1 MYCYFK
7 LDFFKF
13 TQNQCMSILKNTKT
27 LLLLLVLSTLF
38 SSCKDNIKINPAN
51 KENKSVYYFIR
62 HAEKDR
68 SDPTNKNP
76 SLTMQGQERANKWA
90 VYFKDKNI
98 AAVYSTNY
106 KRTQQTALPIAKE
119 QNLEII
125 GYIAKEL
132 ISENFIVNNKGKN
145 IVIVGHSNTTPELV
159 NRILGEQKYEDIAD
173 RENNNVFI
181 VTLTKNKTTAKTQ
194 KVN

>member
-1 MYCYFK
+1 MG
-7 LDFFKF
+7 
-13 TQNQCMSILKNTKT
+13 ILRNIKT
-27 LLLLLVLSTLF
+27 IVLLLAVLTLVAA
-38 SSCKDNIKINPAN
+38 CKESGKINVAE
-51 KENKSVYYFIR
+51 KENTSVYYFIR

-76 SLTMQGQERANKWA
+76 SLTIQGLERANKWA
-90 VYFKDKNI
+90 VFFKDKNI

-106 KRTQQTALPIAKE
+106 IRTQQTALPIAKE

-125 GYIAKEL
+125 SYTAKEL
-132 ISENFIVNNKGKN
+132 ISEKFIANNKGKN

-159 NRILGEQKYEDIAD
+159 NSLLGEKKYEDIAD
-173 RENNNVFI
+173 SENNNVFI
-181 VTLTKNKTTAKTQ
+181 VTLNKNKTTAKRV

>member
-1 MYCYFK
+1 
-7 LDFFKF
+7 
-13 TQNQCMSILKNTKT
+13 MSILRNIKT
-27 LLLLLVLSTLF
+27 IVLLLVVLTLVAA
-38 SSCKDNIKINPAN
+38 CKESGKINLAE
-51 KENKSVYYFIR
+51 KENTSVYYFIR

-68 SDPTNKNP
+68 SDSTNKNP
-76 SLTMQGQERANKWA
+76 SLTLKGLERANKWA
-90 VYFKDKNI
+90 LFFKDKNI

-125 GYIAKEL
+125 SYTAKEL
-132 ISENFIVNNKGKN
+132 ISEKFIANNKGKN

-159 NRILGEQKYEDIAD
+159 NSLLGEKKYEDIAD
-173 RENNNVFI
+173 RENNNIFI
-181 VTLTKNKTTAKTQ
+181 VTLNKNKTTAKRV

>member
-1 MYCYFK
+1 
-7 LDFFKF
+7 
-13 TQNQCMSILKNTKT
+13 MSILRNIKT
-27 LLLLLVLSTLF
+27 IVLLLALLTLVAA
-38 SSCKDNIKINPAN
+38 CKESGKINVAE
-51 KENKSVYYFIR
+51 KENTSVYYFIR

-68 SDPTNKNP
+68 SDSTNKNP
-76 SLTMQGQERANKWA
+76 SLTIQGLERANKWA
-90 VYFKDKNI
+90 RFFKDKNI

-125 GYIAKEL
+125 SYTAKEL
-132 ISENFIVNNKGKN
+132 ISEKFIANNKGKN

-159 NRILGEQKYEDIAD
+159 NSLLGEKKYEDIAD
-173 RENNNVFI
+173 SENNNVFI
-181 VTLTKNKTTAKTQ
+181 VTLKKNKTTAKRE

>member
-1 MYCYFK
+1 MG
-7 LDFFKF
+7 
-13 TQNQCMSILKNTKT
+13 ILRNIKT
-27 LLLLLVLSTLF
+27 IVLLLAVLTLVAA
-38 SSCKDNIKINPAN
+38 CKESGKIYVSE
-51 KENKSVYYFIR
+51 KENTSVYYFIR

-68 SDPTNKNP
+68 SDSTNKNP
-76 SLTMQGQERANKWA
+76 SLTLQGLERANKWA
-90 VYFKDKNI
+90 LFFKDKNI

-125 GYIAKEL
+125 SYTAKEL
-132 ISENFIVNNKGKN
+132 ISEKFIADNKGKN

-159 NRILGEQKYEDIAD
+159 NSLLGEKKYEDIAD

-181 VTLTKNKTTAKTQ
+181 VTLNKNKTTAKRK

>member
-1 MYCYFK
+1 
-7 LDFFKF
+7 
-13 TQNQCMSILKNTKT
+13 MSILRNIKT
-27 LLLLLVLSTLF
+27 IVLLLAVLTLVAA
-38 SSCKDNIKINPAN
+38 CKESGKINVSE
-51 KENKSVYYFIR
+51 KENTSVYYFIR

-68 SDPTNKNP
+68 SDSTNKNP
-76 SLTMQGQERANKWA
+76 SLTIQGLERANKWA
-90 VYFKDKNI
+90 LFFKDKNI

-125 GYIAKEL
+125 SYTAKEL
-132 ISENFIVNNKGKN
+132 ISEKFIANNKGKN

-159 NRILGEQKYEDIAD
+159 NRLLGEKKYEDIAD

-181 VTLTKNKTTAKTQ
+181 VTLNKNKTTAKRV